1 MIPFGFRGF
10 RTPPTDLYLNG
21 PVLEINS
28 QPISSIS
35 VVGGS
40 TTFVVKVKVFYE
52 NGRAG
57 AVADG
62 VIKYQWYDQSGELSD
77 NAKISGSKSNSL
89 TVTNIQSPSD
99 DGRNFYVKITYTPGG
114 YNNTKEDYYYYFPF
128 KTSGSALNSP
138 LLSNTGTLTVV
149 PIITITTQPVSQT
162 IAEGQTVTF
171 TAAASTSDPSKS
183 LQYYWTVDG
192 IIQPNSNSTSISLT
206 KSSIGTEKVQF
217 HAYTT
222 ICPSGSDTGG
232 RVTCKNYI
240 TSSNE
245 VDFIGVAP
253 RNIVKFEVFA
263 ADNSYSSQEVNLD
276 DGDFTLLD
284 TVFGTNYNIITFYA
298 KEKDIPLELTLK
310 ASKGS
315 NRGSF
320 NGGEGGVSTISLTLD
335 EKTEYTILGISNN
348 SAVFLY
354 KGSELYAVVGQG
366 GSAGISGN
374 GGNGGGV
381 GLAGVNASGGSD
393 PGAGGPTDSLSLN
406 GIFGSTLSSVTLQ
419 SGDSLATSPDGGRT
433 ISCTKGS
440 YWIQQGISPC
450 SNNST
455 SNIKFVNTDG
465 TEITSSD
472 EIIRGFKPGYT
483 ITTTAGKGVD
493 TPSVDSGNG
502 GNGAS
507 GGDGGTNGSGGGGGS
522 GYTGGSVQ
530 VISTSSGGNSSTKS
544 SVVFS
549 V

>member
-1 MIPFGFRGF
+1 MIPASLRLA
-10 RTPPTDLYLNG
+10 RTPNTKLYLNG
-21 PVLEINS
+21 PILSIVTNPS
-28 QPISSIS
+28 GVTTSVGNTVSIS
-35 VVGGS
+35 GFA
-40 TTFVVKVKVFYE
+40 TATFDQNS
-52 NGRAG
+52 NG
-57 AVADG
+57 VLDG
-62 VIKYQWYDQSGELSD
+62 NIVYQWYNSSTNLPLVE
-77 NAKISGSKSNSL
+77 GSKYVGTATSTL
-89 TVTNIQSPSD
+89 TI
-99 DGRNFYVKITYTPGG
+99 
-114 YNNTKEDYYYYFPF
+114 NNTESPQDHFDVFFVRAQYEPKD
-128 KTSGSALNSP
+128 TGGNLNEP
-138 LLSNTGTLTVV
+138 IAGNAYGTVDSNNATLEVIPT
-149 PIITITTQPVSQT
+149 ITITTQPVSQT
-162 IAEGQTVTF
+162 IGEGETVTF
-171 TAAASTSDPSKS
+171 TATASISDTRYN
-183 LQYYWTVDG
+183 LEYYWTVDG
-192 IIQPNSNSTSISLT
+192 IIQSNSNSTSISLT

-253 RNIVKFEVFA
+253 RSIVKFEAFA
-263 ADNSYSSQEVNLD
+263 TDNSYSSQEVNLD

-315 NRGSF
+315 NKGSF
-320 NGGEGGVSTISLTLD
+320 NGGEGGVSTISLTLQED
-335 EKTEYTILGISNN
+335 VEYTLLGVTDN
-348 SAVFLY
+348 SAIFLY

-366 GSAGISGN
+366 GSAGTSGN
-374 GGNGGGV
+374 GGNGGGM
-381 GLAGVNASGGSD
+381 GLAGANASGGSG
-393 PGAGGPTDSLSLN
+393 PGTGGPVDSLSLN
-406 GIFGSTLSSVTLQ
+406 GIFGSVLSSVTLQ

-440 YWIQQGISPC
+440 YWIDQGISPC

-483 ITTTAGKGVD
+483 ITTTAGQGVD

-507 GGDGGTNGSGGGGGS
+507 GGEGGTNGSGGGGGS

-530 VISTSSGGNSSTKS
+530 VISTSSGGNSSNKS

-549 V
+549 IS

>member
-21 PVLEINS
+21 PELSILTQPGS
-28 QPISSIS
+28 QVITVGSACTFTTS
-35 VVGGS
+35 VRPYFRNN
-40 TTFVVKVKVFYE
+40 T
-52 NGRAG
+52 G
-57 AVADG
+57 APDG
-62 VIKYQWYDQSGELSD
+62 YVKYQWYDQSGPLID
-77 NAKISGSKSNSL
+77 GTKISGSKTNSL
-89 TVTNIQSPSD
+89 TINNIQSPQD
-99 DGRNFYVKITYTPGG
+99 DGRAFYVESTYIPGG
-114 YNNTKEDYYYYFPF
+114 YGSKKEDYYFPF
-128 KTSGSALNSP
+128 ETSGTAINSP
-138 LLSNTGTLTVV
+138 LNSNAVILTVV
-149 PIITITTQPVSQT
+149 PTITITQQPVSQT
-162 IAEGQTVTF
+162 VGKDETVTF
-171 TAAASTSDPSKS
+171 TAVASTSDPSKP
-183 LQYYWTVDG
+183 LQYYWTIDG
-192 IIQPNSNSTSISLT
+192 VVQSNSNSTSIELT

-217 HAYTT
+217 HAFTT
-222 ICPSGSDTGG
+222 VDG
-232 RVTCKNYI
+232 VNYI

-245 VDFIGVAP
+245 VDFIGVAS
-253 RNIVKFEVFA
+253 RNIVKFEAFTT
-263 ADNSYSSQEVNLD
+263 NNLYSSQEVNLD

-315 NRGSF
+315 NKGSF

-335 EKTEYTILGISNN
+335 QDSEYTLLGISNN

-381 GLAGVNASGGSD
+381 GLAGANASGGSG
-393 PGAGGPTDSLSLN
+393 PGTGGPTDSLSLN
-406 GIFGSTLSSVTLQ
+406 GIFGSSLSSVTLQ

-440 YWIQQGISPC
+440 YWINQGISPC

-472 EIIRGFKPGYT
+472 KIIRGFKPGYT

-493 TPSVDSGNG
+493 TPGVDSGDG

-549 V
+549 IS

>member
-10 RTPPTDLYLNG
+10 RAPPTDLYLNG
-21 PVLEINS
+21 PELSILTQPGS
-28 QPISSIS
+28 QVITVGSACTFTTS
-35 VVGGS
+35 VRPY
-40 TTFVVKVKVFYE
+40 FRNN
-52 NGRAG
+52 NGAP
-57 AVADG
+57 DG
-62 VIKYQWYDQSGELSD
+62 YVKYQWYDQSGPLID
-77 NAKISGSKSNSL
+77 GTKISGSKTNSL
-89 TVTNIQSPSD
+89 TINNIQSPQD
-99 DGRNFYVKITYTPGG
+99 DGRAFYVESTYIPGG
-114 YNNTKEDYYYYFPF
+114 YDSKKEDYYFPF
-128 KTSGSALNSP
+128 KTSGTAINSP
-138 LLSNTGTLTVV
+138 LNSNAAILTVV
-149 PIITITTQPVSQT
+149 PTITITTQPVSQT
-162 IAEGQTVTF
+162 IGEGQTVTF

-232 RVTCKNYI
+232 RVICTNYI

-263 ADNSYSSQEVNLD
+263 TDNSYSSQEVNLD

-381 GLAGVNASGGSD
+381 GLAGVNASGGNG
-393 PGAGGPTDSLSLN
+393 PGTGGPTDSLSLN
-406 GIFGSTLSSVTLQ
+406 GIFGSVLSSVTLQ

-440 YWIQQGISPC
+440 YWIDQGISPC

-483 ITTTAGKGVD
+483 IITTAGKGVD
-493 TPSVDSGNG
+493 TPGVDSGNG
-502 GNGAS
+502 GNGAT
-507 GGDGGTNGSGGGGGS
+507 GGDGGTSGSGGGGGS

-530 VISTSSGGNSSTKS
+530 VISASSGGNSSTKS

>member
-21 PVLEINS
+21 PELSILTQPVSQVLTVGS
-28 QPISSIS
+28 ACTFTTS
-35 VVGGS
+35 VRPY
-40 TTFVVKVKVFYE
+40 FRNN
-52 NGRAG
+52 NGA
-57 AVADG
+57 ADG
-62 VIKYQWYDQSGELSD
+62 YVKYQWYDQSGPLID
-77 NAKISGSKSNSL
+77 GTKISGSKTNSL
-89 TVTNIQSPSD
+89 TINNIQSPQD
-99 DGRNFYVKITYTPGG
+99 DGRAFYVESTYVPGG
-114 YNNTKEDYYYYFPF
+114 YDSKKEDYYFPF
-128 KTSGSALNSP
+128 KTSGAATNSP
-138 LLSNTGTLTVV
+138 LNSNASILTVV
-149 PIITITTQPVSQT
+149 PTITITTQPVSQT
-162 IAEGQTVTF
+162 IGEGQTVTF
-171 TAAASTSDPSKS
+171 TAAASTSDPSKP

-192 IIQPNSNSTSISLT
+192 VTQSNSNSTSIELT

-217 HAYTT
+217 HAFWEY
-222 ICPSGSDTGG
+222 CPSDTSFGG
-232 RVTCKNYI
+232 RVICKTYT

-253 RNIVKFEVFA
+253 RNIVKFEAFA
-263 ADNSYSSQEVNLD
+263 LDNSYSSQEVNLD

-335 EKTEYTILGISNN
+335 QDTEYTLLGISNN

-354 KGSELYAVVGQG
+354 KGSELYAAVGQG
-366 GSAGISGN
+366 GSAGIAGN

-381 GLAGVNASGGSD
+381 GLAGVNASGGSG

-406 GIFGSTLSSVTLQ
+406 GIFGSVLSSATLQ

-433 ISCTKGS
+433 ISCSKGS
-440 YWIQQGISPC
+440 YWINQGISPC

-493 TPSVDSGNG
+493 TPGVDSGNG

-507 GGDGGTNGSGGGGGS
+507 GGDGGTSGSGGGGGS
-522 GYTGGSVQ
+522 GYSNGSFTV
-530 VISTSSGGNSSTKS
+530 VSSTSGGNGSNKS
-544 SVVFS
+544 SIIFS